1 MEVITIESEAFKQI
15 MERLDRLE
23 ESLQNAYK
31 PSEKQWLN
39 NKEFCE
45 YLGISK
51 RTAQNYRDTGV
62 IPFSQIGSKIY
73 YRLID
78 IHMLLTSRKWVPLII
93 FQFEKGVL
101 ASHFREILFSLFS
114 KLFDWIWKPEIF
126 VSEKQ
131 LMTVASHVWN
141 SECQILL
148 AVDNV

>member
-1 MEVITIESEAFKQI
+1 MEVITIESEAFKKI

-23 ESLQNAYK
+23 ESLQKAPQ

-73 YRLID
+73 YQLSD
-78 IHMLLTSRKWVPLII
+78 VLFLLENRS
-93 FQFEKGVL
+93 
-101 ASHFREILFSLFS
+101 A
-114 KLFDWIWKPEIF
+114 
-126 VSEKQ
+126 
-131 LMTVASHVWN
+131 
-141 SECQILL
+141 
-148 AVDNV
+148 